1 VRVPVPR
8 SLYAYDD
15 APTPLAA
22 RNELRTLKASIPAQS
37 DDIARFKLE
46 DAHGAARL
54 HVREH
59 PLWGAK
65 THGLSHVRSIK
76 EIFRTKRYARCST
89 SIALLSQL
97 TAHMRRYRHVAPIAP
112 RQSDRPRPARTQ
124 PAGALDRTQ
133 GYSGEPVNHQ
143 TSDALVAI
151 WLHDARETETF
162 PVLPAGSS
170 RRASSSAT
178 RRSRR
183 SIRTAPTDR
192 FGQERVGERR
202 PRRARR
208 APRKRRLL
216 LSTKEGHSR
225 RPLSWRSRLPRPAR
239 SSHATFV
246 APIGGVFRRPAL
258 GESRGGID
266 ARPVVEADYPFR
278 PLAAADYTI
287 ALA

>member
-1 VRVPVPR
+1 MPPRCERCSGSKPPVGLSTHRGDNDLVRVPVPR

-46 DAHGAARL
+46 DAHGAACL

-76 EIFRTKRYARCST
+76 EIFRTKRYSRCST

-97 TAHMRRYRHVAPIAP
+97 TAQMRRYRHVAPIAP

-143 TSDALVAI
+143 TSDGFGLSAL
-151 WLHDARETETF
+151 L
-162 PVLPAGSS
+162 
-170 RRASSSAT
+170 T
-178 RRSRR
+178 RL
-183 SIRTAPTDR
+183 APDPSLR
-192 FGQERVGERR
+192 WGR
-202 PRRARR
+202 
-208 APRKRRLL
+208 
-216 LSTKEGHSR
+216 
-225 RPLSWRSRLPRPAR
+225 
-239 SSHATFV
+239 
-246 APIGGVFRRPAL
+246 
-258 GESRGGID
+258 
-266 ARPVVEADYPFR
+266 
-278 PLAAADYTI
+278 
-287 ALA
+287 